1 MPVSQSFQLKTI
13 FCFFVGEL
21 LAAVDVTQTSF
32 NSGTSTVSISIPMN
46 SETGS
51 DTFSPR
57 ELSPRFSLPFGEKPM
72 SQCTVS
78 CHKVEVTAPRSMQ
91 VETECSAVSK
101 LAEPSQHLQTVSLD
115 CHSNRESPV
124 LVAKSV
130 QDLLAKKEWK
140 DVNGSSQRWTVSSLA
155 GVKDEKER
163 GSQTSSA
170 GSEKNE
176 GQESD
181 SVIGSR
187 ALQEIRKLLAEAESI
202 AGSWPDP
209 VFSNASSRETESSPV
224 QIEKEDGTKDSDL
237 VKDSVPQFQKVVS
250 WAESMKQSS
259 IQEGSIPKPLDS
271 CKDDLKWERSFDAS
285 LCSCEGVVEMTKEF
299 RTGKSVGRS
308 EPEGCSS
315 VTTDRN
321 QPAVVAV
328 ARSNASSELS
338 TERPSE
344 LENPSPSEP
353 RGSVISVP
361 GSFQNELSKANVAVS
376 TAGGIQQ
383 SSGSS
388 SGDSLAARVKN
399 LLGNPLMPV
408 GSTADISGG
417 FQSMM
422 SKTSAAG
429 SKAEGVQESDGSSS
443 GDSLVARVKNLLG
456 NPSETSGSTTN
467 VPGGFQSM
475 LSKTSAA
482 GSKAGGVQE
491 SDGSSSADSLSARVK
506 SLLRNGSSLVPAT
519 PILRS
524 DDEEERKARGNNSS
538 AVF

>member
-1 MPVSQSFQLKTI
+1 M
-13 FCFFVGEL
+13 
-21 LAAVDVTQTSF
+21 
-32 NSGTSTVSISIPMN
+32 
-46 SETGS
+46 
-51 DTFSPR
+51 
-57 ELSPRFSLPFGEKPM
+57 
-72 SQCTVS
+72 S
-78 CHKVEVTAPRSMQ
+78 CHKVEVTAPCSMQ

-209 VFSNASSRETESSPV
+209 VFSNASSRETEYSPV
-224 QIEKEDGTKDSDL
+224 QVEKEDGTKDSDL

-285 LCSCEGVVEMTKEF
+285 LCSCEGVVEMTEEF

-328 ARSNASSELS
+328 ARSSASSELS

-353 RGSVISVP
+353 RGSVINVP

-456 NPSETSGSTTN
+456 NPSETSGSTTS